1 MESDLM
7 ANTSATDLCSSQLA
21 CEKVSVKGQEGWS
34 SQERRTSSTED
45 IGLQRDDES
54 YYTKWTVFIALA
66 VPKAKAPKK
75 NKKCAS
81 AFVVKGHKAQS
92 CYHIEYNLLPGDTE
106 TTKVDLLVFG
116 PGAKLFQD
124 DETKILRTWYE
135 GDRIWV
141 GWSHSFNIRVNR
153 DMLISL
159 LPHKIHLK
167 IWNAMYSLSSFQA
180 RADRLKSFRL
190 PNYWPEDSIYSCDDI
205 KTMVT
210 KLTAKI
216 WLDANLDVGSEK
228 DKNLALKATTSSP
241 KPNADAFDLGE
252 MGNIGTIS
260 LEVSPI
266 RLLAGETSVTER
278 FKVYSSGVFE
288 VICDICLE
296 RPLLSNQLIAEL
308 NPLVISI
315 LSATSMPSSPVPLH
329 VLQEKCMP
337 VYCQYKFLNSSI
349 HKTNYYEHAT
359 NIYFRDVNVILTGSM
374 NPQEVQDFLDS
385 PSLQIEVHDRD
396 RKVEDRQKTQ
406 SPCDTRSDDDMQTNA
421 STFDPIMNTYGIANL
436 NLSELL
442 LGKKSL
448 KVDLPIKCG
457 PQPLKLDR
465 RRRGWNSMMTD
476 TAGIRDPM
484 PQPPYYDLDSQ
495 LKVKVEMAF
504 PLTTDDGTEFCNGP
518 FGRIVYLIDY
528 NNFSVITKLRS
539 EILRIN
545 ASALQLDSP
554 SLDSRERALS
564 NKKGPM
570 NSKHD
575 ESMDLDFVTGFH
587 VEDKR
592 KHIFVLEG
600 LKHKAVRRLW
610 EAVPMKLSGTEA
622 EQVIVL
628 YNSNLGFFKCIY
640 DSLDVSLSPIH
651 LRDSLQ
657 SIMRQPLIYVR
668 GKVPQLCFQALSRLS
683 QLCQVRQLKD
693 AVQYDLFPSADMI
706 VSMSRE
712 YGTSA
717 AQWEQKAIA
726 NTMMHLPTHTVSMK
740 RHAALDTHNPEYI
753 RWKHN
758 RQQTSAQ
765 HLRDYIQE
773 NIQNVQDQSELLEK
787 PEAAAL
793 RLDHAATVPVHN
805 YSTQTLN
812 SNVQTREL
820 LCREMAKVPGR
831 RFTYSQEYISAT
843 VEPGDMAPIKDSG
856 STAAFTAWLTNLSG
870 DRSRVHPRHP
880 DEARVEE
887 LRKPWRENILH
898 ANTLNPTLSRDR
910 WAWSQHHEDFQLYS
924 KPPAVVPLEPFHRG
938 GKMGPSKILRWHT
951 KTKKP

>member
-1 MESDLM
+1 MESDLI
-7 ANTSATDLCSSQLA
+7 ANTSAEDLCSSQPD
-21 CEKVSVKGQEGWS
+21 CEKVSVKGQEGL
-34 SQERRTSSTED
+34 SSTEQGTGYRSSSSED
-45 IGLQRDDES
+45 IALQRDDGS

-66 VPKAKAPKK
+66 VPKAAAPKK
-75 NKKCAS
+75 PKKCTS
-81 AFVVKGHKAQS
+81 AFEVKGHKAQS
-92 CYHIEYNLLPGDTE
+92 CYHIEYKLLPGDTE

-116 PGAKLFQD
+116 PGAKMYKD
-124 DETKILRTWYE
+124 NET
-135 GDRIWV
+135 
-141 GWSHSFNIRVNR
+141 
-153 DMLISL
+153 
-159 LPHKIHLK
+159 
-167 IWNAMYSLSSFQA
+167 
-180 RADRLKSFRL
+180 
-190 PNYWPEDSIYSCDDI
+190 
-205 KTMVT
+205 
-210 KLTAKI
+210 
-216 WLDANLDVGSEK
+216 
-228 DKNLALKATTSSP
+228 KATTSFQ
-241 KPNADAFDLGE
+241 KHNVDACDLGE

-260 LEVSPI
+260 VEVSPI
-266 RLLAGETSVTER
+266 GLLAGETSVTER
-278 FKVYSSGVFE
+278 FQVCSSGVFE

-308 NPLVISI
+308 NPLVIRI

-337 VYCQYKFLNSSI
+337 VYCQYKFHNLSM
-349 HKTNYYEHAT
+349 HRTNYYEHGT

-374 NPQEVQDFLDS
+374 NPQEVQDFLDN
-385 PSLQIEVHDRD
+385 PSLQIEVRDRD
-396 RKVEDRQKTQ
+396 RKVEEQKTP
-406 SPCDTRSDDDMQTNA
+406 STCDTRSENDMQSNA
-421 STFDPIMNTYGIANL
+421 STFDPKMNTYGIANL

-465 RRRGWNSMMTD
+465 QRSGWNSKMTD
-476 TAGIRDPM
+476 PAASRDPM

-495 LKVKVEMAF
+495 LKVKVEMAC
-504 PLTTDDGTEFCNGP
+504 PLTTDDGREFYNGP

-554 SLDSRERALS
+554 SLESRERALS
-564 NKKGPM
+564 NKEGPM

-587 VEDKR
+587 VQDKR

-640 DSLDVSLSPIH
+640 GSLDVSLSPIH

-657 SIMRQPLIYVR
+657 SIMRQPRIYIR
-668 GKVPQLCFQALSRLS
+668 GKVPQPCFQALSRLS

-717 AQWEQKAIA
+717 EQWEQKAIA
-726 NTMMHLPTHTVSMK
+726 NTMMDLPTHPVRMK
-740 RHAALDTHNPEYI
+740 RHAALDTDNTEYI

-765 HLRDYIQE
+765 HFRDYVQE
-773 NIQNVQDQSELLEK
+773 NIQNMQDQSELLQK

-793 RLDHAATVPVHN
+793 RLDQAATMPVHN
-805 YSTQTLN
+805 YSIQTLN

-831 RFTYSQEYISAT
+831 RFTYSQEYLSAI
-843 VEPGDMAPIKDSG
+843 VEPGDMAPKKDSG
-856 STAAFTAWLTNLSG
+856 STAASTAWFGNLSS

-880 DEARVEE
+880 DEARLDE

-898 ANTLNPTLSRDR
+898 ANTLKPTLSRDR
-910 WAWSQHHEDFQLYS
+910 WVWSQHHEDFQLYS
-924 KPPAVVPLEPFHRG
+924 KPPAVVPLERFHRG
-938 GKMGPSKILRWHT
+938 GHT
-951 KTKKP
+951 KTKSLN